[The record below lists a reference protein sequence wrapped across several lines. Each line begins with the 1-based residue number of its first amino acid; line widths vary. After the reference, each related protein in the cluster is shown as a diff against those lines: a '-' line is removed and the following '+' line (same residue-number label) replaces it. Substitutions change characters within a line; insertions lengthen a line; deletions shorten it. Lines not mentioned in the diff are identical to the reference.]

1 MAQKTQKNTKE
12 RVVAT
17 ALDLAARQGWENTGL
32 ADIARECDLTLAQ
45 LHEIFED
52 KSEIIAA
59 LGRIID
65 RKVLDNVAVAE
76 KGVSPR
82 DRLFDILM
90 ERYDA
95 LNEYRE
101 GLTAV
106 LNSFKPDPKQAVIA
120 LPHLC
125 RSMTWM
131 LEAAG
136 VDTNGIGGA
145 LRVAGLSIVYI
156 KGLHAWMDDE
166 SADLAKVMA
175 VLDKDLSRAEK
186 FATNLGF

>member
-1 MAQKTQKNTKE
+1 MTEKAQKTTKE
-12 RVVAT
+12 RVVAK
-17 ALDLAARQGWENTGL
+17 ALEMAAQQGWENTGL
-32 ADIARECDLTLAQ
+32 ADIARESGLSLAE
-45 LHEIFED
+45 LHDHFED
-52 KSEIIAA
+52 KSDIIAA

-65 RKVLDNVAVAE
+65 RKVLESVGAME
-76 KGVSPR
+76 EGVSPR
-82 DRLFDILM
+82 DRLFHILM

-95 LNEYRE
+95 LNEYRA
-101 GLTAV
+101 GLVAV

-136 VDTNGIGGA
+136 IDTNGIGGA
-145 LRVAGLSIVYI
+145 LRVAGLSVVYI
-156 KGLHAWMDDE
+156 KGLHAWMDDD

-186 FATNLGF
+186 IANNFSF